1 MSKKISL
8 FSPLGIFFI
17 YTLAGG
23 LAIMLFRFILPG
35 EAAPLP
41 HFSLSW
47 RLIRGLLDYL
57 ALFPALALSALIIP
71 FGFKVQPK
79 ETIDPF
85 SPRFLQSLK
94 MSIVTAIVAA
104 ALYGLLFSLALPLAR
119 DYEANLRFQGQ
130 VFRLARE
137 QAQEHA
143 FRGQW
148 AEAAQFLA
156 INERIWPGSY
166 QIARLAGEVENRLEE
181 RRGAAEPLFD
191 TTAEIEPPSLVPRPP
206 GVTEALSMADTALAE
221 ERFFDAH
228 WLATL
233 ALRLARPDS
242 PEAAAARRLA
252 SMAWNGVNSLQPS
265 VQETRAFNIFRL
277 KLEGY
282 QALTAEEWIRAY
294 YIFLELL
301 ELSPADPD
309 AHRFFAMSE
318 VGLRQVAFFIDEMDR
333 SLGQIQTGAVFSL
346 PLGLGRLVARFRSLS
361 VSSDS
366 AYGMGVE
373 ILSFDRDGRLL
384 WSMEAPYA
392 KILPLALDRGPGIAV
407 LLRALDRLD
416 QSQRWEP
423 VTRSF
428 GQSAPDTAQIS
439 LSISWNDF
447 VLLSNVRRGVPV
459 LSVADLQTAAENLR
473 PYGYKPEVFQVEL
486 IRRFAEP
493 LLLLLM
499 GILAI
504 TVGWRLR
511 ALGVPRFM
519 GILMLGLMPAV
530 FFTAVNFCRGWVN
543 NLGIL
548 AVLSLGFTTAAFLF
562 AAVAAVL
569 FILLLILL
577 AAQHG

>member
-1 MSKKISL
+1 MSKKASL

-143 FRGQW
+143 FRGEW

-392 KILPLALDRGPGIAV
+392 KILPLALDHGPGIAV